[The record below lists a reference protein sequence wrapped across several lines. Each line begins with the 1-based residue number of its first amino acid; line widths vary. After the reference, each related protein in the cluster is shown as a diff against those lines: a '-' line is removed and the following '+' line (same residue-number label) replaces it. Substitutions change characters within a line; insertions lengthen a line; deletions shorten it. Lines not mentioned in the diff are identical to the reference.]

1 MKTKLTVTVDEKLIP
16 RAKAYARA
24 HGTSLSQLIED
35 ALREATD
42 IRERPFS
49 ERWRGK
55 FVATPGDEPRRRALA
70 EKYL

>member
-1 MKTKLTVTVDEKLIP
+1 MKTKLTVTVDEELIP
-16 RAKAYARA
+16 RAKAFARA
-24 HGTSLSQLIED
+24 QGTSLSQLIEN

-42 IRERPFS
+42 SSERPFS
-49 ERWRGK
+49 ERWRGQ